1 MQTCIYP
8 SHFFAIS
15 TIAEDWSNC
24 DFAPTPYTFWRFSR
38 FAKRFVWD
46 EFNRPASLTSAG
58 IIALIF
64 TDQLWI
70 KIGSALLSFITLFVS
85 AFFKS
90 FELPQIGKRNKET
103 ANKLISVR
111 DELELLIL
119 KLKTEAASTPD
130 ILAKYEELVRK
141 ADEIYL
147 AAPNTTPKAVERAR
161 QALNIQNDN
170 TYTDDEIDS
179 LLPAELREDNN
190 HNGK

>member
-1 MQTCIYP
+1 MDNKTLLSSIRKTYASVVWSHKIQEKQAEIYE
-8 SHFFAIS
+8 AKYAWLEKLN
-15 TIAEDWSNC
+15 IA
-24 DFAPTPYTFWRFSR
+24 A
-38 FAKRFVWD
+38 
-46 EFNRPASLTSAG
+46 ASLTSAG

-70 KIGSALLSFITLFVS
+70 KIGSALLSFITLFVT
-85 AFFKS
+85 AIFKS

-119 KLKTEAASTPD
+119 KLKTEAASNSD
-130 ILAKYEELVRK
+130 ILAKYEELVKK

-161 QALNIQNDN
+161 QALKIQNDN

-179 LLPAELREDNN
+179 LLPMELREGNN
-190 HNGK
+190 QNGK

>member
-1 MQTCIYP
+1 MDNKTLLSSIRKTYASVVWSHKIQEKQAEIYD
-8 SHFFAIS
+8 AQYACLEKLNIG
-15 TIAEDWSNC
+15 A
-24 DFAPTPYTFWRFSR
+24 
-38 FAKRFVWD
+38 
-46 EFNRPASLTSAG
+46 ASLTSAG

-130 ILAKYEELVRK
+130 ILAKYEELVKK

-161 QALNIQNDN
+161 QALKIQNDN

-179 LLPAELREDNN
+179 LLPAELREGNN